1 MGMNPY
7 VRHVCWTLLYTV
19 GLMCPALGG
28 EGQREV
34 EPHSHTAQPP
44 LVPLQPLAQQV
55 RRIEAAMNYLGQ
67 PLPLGDHRRI
77 NEAIS
82 RRDEELASQ
91 ELQQILDKYVLTIV
105 DINPESRVRV
115 RQGPAEPNLFAG
127 GTQLF
132 LVKVMNQAG
141 VTAPLEV
148 ESPNSGKVYIESRV
162 GGSSPEPSSTLTFVD
177 VRERWAEISIYRK
190 PPMRERLSGLAVEY
204 QILEIY
210 SRDAGQRSAQ
220 IGFNVGQGTQDI
232 GFRNDIVVLFTAAE
246 AHPVKLEV
254 LDEKGK
260 PTIAGFLIR
269 DHLNR
274 LYPRP
279 SKRLAPDFPFQPQIY
294 RAHGDTIRLP
304 KGSYRVT
311 SSKGPEYLREKKSV
325 VVASEGSA
333 VSFRL
338 RRWID
343 PSKYNWYSG
352 DHHIHA
358 AGCSHYENPT
368 QGVLP
373 EAMWR
378 QIQGEG
384 LNVGCVLTWGP
395 CYYYQKQ
402 FFTGPDHSLSTHNQ
416 LIHYDLE
423 VSGFPS
429 SHAGHLVLLA
439 LTDQDY
445 PGTRRIEDWPTW
457 DLPILRWGK
466 DQGAVTGFAHSG
478 WGLAVTSSGLPNF
491 EMPGFDGIGAN
502 EYIVDVTHANS
513 VDFISAGDTPY
524 VWELNI
530 WYHTLNVGFRT
541 RISGETDFPCI
552 TDDQV
557 GQARSYGKLDGPL
570 SYQGWVHAV
579 RDGRSYVSDGK
590 SHLMDFTVNG
600 TEVGTLNSEVHL
612 DQAGQV
618 RVEVNVAAYLDPVP
632 KEDIK
637 NRPYDQKPYWEIERA
652 RIEGTRQVPLELIV
666 NGRVAARQTA
676 VADGE
681 IRQHVFE
688 IPVEKSSWIATRVLP
703 SSHTNPVFVIVGGKP
718 VRASRGSAKWCLDAV
733 NQCWSQ
739 KASKISAR
747 ELEEARR
754 AYDHA
759 RRVYE
764 RRILE
769 SSSN

>member
-1 MGMNPY
+1 MKRN
-7 VRHVCWTLLYTV
+7 VIHVWLILLYTV
-19 GLMCPALGG
+19 SLGRPALGG
-28 EGQREV
+28 EGQKEIGAH
-34 EPHSHTAQPP
+34 PHTVQPP
-44 LVPLQPLAQQV
+44 VVPLQPLAQQV
-55 RRIEAAMNYLGQ
+55 RRIEAAMDYLGQ
-67 PLPLGDHRRI
+67 PLPPEDHEEI
-77 NEAIS
+77 NKAIS
-82 RRDEELASQ
+82 RRDEELASE
-91 ELQQILDKYVLTIV
+91 ELQQILDKYVLAIV
-105 DINPESRVRV
+105 EINQESRVKV
-115 RQGPAEPNLFAG
+115 RQGTAEPKLFAG

-148 ESPNSGKVYIESRV
+148 ESPNSGKVYIDSWE
-162 GGSSPEPSSTLTFVD
+162 GGNIPEPSSRLTLVD

-190 PPMRERLSGLAVEY
+190 PPMPERLSGLAVEY

-232 GFRNDIVVLFTAAE
+232 GFRNDVVILFTAAE
-246 AHPVKLEV
+246 AHPVKLHV
-254 LDEKGK
+254 LDEEGK
-260 PTIAGFLIR
+260 PTIASFLIR

-274 LYPRP
+274 LYPRS

-294 RAHGDTIRLP
+294 RVHGDTTHLP
-304 KGSYRVT
+304 KGSYTVT
-311 SSKGPEYLREKKSV
+311 SSKGPEYLREKKRLV
-325 VVASEGSA
+325 VDSESSE

-343 PSKYNWYSG
+343 PSKYGWYSG

-384 LNVGCVLTWGP
+384 LNVGCVLIWGP

-402 FFTGPDHSLSTHNQ
+402 FFTGRDHSLSTRNQ
-416 LIHYDLE
+416 IIHYDLE

-429 SHAGHLVLLA
+429 SHAGHLVLLT
-439 LTDQDY
+439 LTDQNY

-457 DLPILRWGK
+457 NLPILRWGK

-478 WGLAVTSSGLPNF
+478 WGLAVTTSKLPNF

-530 WYHTLNVGFRT
+530 WYNTLNVGFRT

-579 RDGRSYVSDGK
+579 RDGRRYVSDGK
-590 SHLMDFTVNG
+590 SHLMDFAVNG
-600 TEVGTLNSEVHL
+600 TEVGTLNSEIHL
-612 DQAGQV
+612 NQTGQV
-618 RVEVNVAAYLDPVP
+618 RVEVSVAAYLDPVP
-632 KEDIK
+632 QEDIR

-652 RIEGTRQVPLELIV
+652 RIKGTRQVPVELIV
-666 NGRVAARQTA
+666 NGQVAATQTV

-681 IRQHVFE
+681 VRHYTFE
-688 IPVEKSSWIATRVLP
+688 IPVERSSWVAARILP

-718 VRASRGSAKWCLDAV
+718 IRASRRSAKWCLDAV

-747 ELEEARR
+747 ELEEARQ

-759 RRVYE
+759 RHVYE
-764 RRILE
+764 ERILE